1 VTARKP
7 LVPPD
12 LRELIGLMRDL
23 SVALPIPAGGV
34 DSAREA
40 WQAREERRSSRASVL
55 RAYLHSVAVQL
66 ELGPQYPH
74 VEADMLTRD
83 CQRSIAAIRQE
94 LAKPL
99 GYEPEPGR
107 EAE

>member
-23 SVALPIPAGGV
+23 SEVLPIPAGGV

-40 WQAREERRSSRASVL
+40 WQARERRSSRASLL
-55 RAYLHSVAVQL
+55 RAHLHSAAVQL